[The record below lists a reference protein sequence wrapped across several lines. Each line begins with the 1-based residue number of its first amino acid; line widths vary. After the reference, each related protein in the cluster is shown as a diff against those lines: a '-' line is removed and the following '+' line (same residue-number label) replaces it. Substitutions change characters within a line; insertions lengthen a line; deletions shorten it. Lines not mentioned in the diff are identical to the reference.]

1 MMGLFIRP
9 NFFWM
14 WIFNHFKNNEINW
27 SVDLFSSREYFSSRR
42 ARWKSSWSF
51 DHVGQSVGQFFQ
63 TRNVFENEI
72 ISKIKLQKTRTCAQV
87 RVFSQ
92 RVRGRARAQHK
103 KFSACACVRVRIFK
117 KFRVRG
123 RARSRAPVP
132 AWACYLEL
140 WSGWYNSTGVT

>member
-1 MMGLFIRP
+1 M
-9 NFFWM
+9 NFFQKM
-14 WIFNHFKNNEINW
+14 K
-27 SVDLFSSREYFSSRR
+27 
-42 ARWKSSWSF
+42 
-51 DHVGQSVGQFFQ
+51 FFQ

-72 ISKIKLQKTRTCAQV
+72 ISKIKLQKSRTCAQV

-132 AWACYLEL
+132 AHVSVLF
-140 WSGWYNSTGVT
+140 GTMIGVVQLDGGNLIQSF